1 MSGVGLDAFCSN
13 LANFTNKAK
22 IINKLINFKNKAKIT
37 NKLVILALAF
47 RFRKEYYFTRGMG
60 LLGTGVRG
68 WRSGQMRCPGLDAM
82 PFVQT

>member
-1 MSGVGLDAFCSN
+1 MGFGPNEMSGVDRDTFYTN

-22 IINKLINFKNKAKIT
+22 IT
-37 NKLVILALAF
+37 NKLVIIAF
-47 RFRKEYYFTRGMG
+47 SLPYRKEYFARGMG

-82 PFVQT
+82 PFAQF